1 MAILIQKKAGIVN
14 IINTAGAAGQTIF
27 DTMSLDCVAVPIN
40 KPSPEISIIQ
50 ILDCDG
56 NPNRQIQFIPSL
68 EVQDD
73 GGAAAPFVGTMDE
86 IIDKL
91 NNEYFVVGS
100 SGGTPVL
107 PADASTETKQD
118 IQIDQFDEVLSKL
131 TRKKNGVIWD
141 LDASVDE
148 QWAGYPFNVD
158 GFGVYASGD
167 RGKQVNFLPVNEPTI
182 NDVDDLISLL
192 NANIDL
198 FTFSRVDE
206 STTDKI
212 FISDSSILASN
223 ITEIFIGTSAA
234 SLEYDV
240 SGFSAPVKEDLDGT
254 LDFILMALD
263 NIANLLEVNKYATW
277 EVTPNKYIDYQY
289 YVGVEPGNPSGDANV
304 KIVTYRDGPSG
315 TVNLSQTL
323 KWDINN
329 NVLSIQ
335 VNN

>member
-1 MAILIQKKAGIVN
+1 MAILIQKKTGIVN
-14 IINTAGAAGQTIF
+14 IINTAGAAGETIF

-40 KPSPEISIIQ
+40 KPNPEISIIQ

-131 TRKKNGVIWD
+131 TRKKNGVVWD
-141 LDASVDE
+141 LDTSVDE
-148 QWAGYPFNVD
+148 SWPGYPFNVN
-158 GFGVYASGD
+158 GFATYASGD
-167 RGKQVNFLPVNEPTI
+167 RGKQVAFLPVNEPTI

-192 NANIDL
+192 NTNIEF

-212 FISDSSILASN
+212 FISDSSLLASN
-223 ITEIFIGTSAA
+223 ITEINIGTSVA

-240 SGFSAPVKEDLDGT
+240 TGFSAPVKEDLDGT

-263 NIANLLEVNKYATW
+263 NITNLIEVNKFSNW
-277 EVTPNKYIDYQY
+277 ELIQGNYIEYEY
-289 YVGVEPGNPSGDANV
+289 YVGVQSGNPSGDANL
-304 KIVTYRDGPSG
+304 KFALYKSGATG
-315 TVNLSQTL
+315 TVELSQTF

-335 VNN
+335 TN